1 VIEKLKLEKQKLN
14 MEKNKLTL
22 KIWKLK
28 YEISLHGIDVEIME
42 IFSAITQYIIK
53 QVHCL

>member
-1 VIEKLKLEKQKLN
+1 
-14 MEKNKLTL
+14 MEKNKLAL

-28 YEISLHGIDVEIME
+28 YEISLHGINVEIME